1 MVPNIRGWLLKEV
14 RNTSKKQ
21 ACALR
26 RWLQVGLSLA
36 MKSKL
41 NVDFLQIAS
50 RNKRKRHGWTQE
62 SLEEAIGKVKSG
74 ELTEYRASQ

>member
-1 MVPNIRGWLLKEV
+1 
-14 RNTSKKQ
+14 
-21 ACALR
+21 
-26 RWLQVGLSLA
+26 

-74 ELTEYRASQ
+74 ELTEYCASQQYKIPKQMLSDKLRGRTNVKAQLGRPTH